1 MSFSEPEAKKGKS
14 KADAERRG
22 GELLGEQHQA
32 ERPEKIQRPGDRTG
46 DENRGQEAL
55 RDARGV

>member
-1 MSFSEPEAKKGKS
+1 LAVRNPAQNE
-14 KADAERRG
+14 
-22 GELLGEQHQA
+22 HQA